1 MHRSKLIN
9 QFLKFQ
15 THESGPKYSKQRN
28 LCITVLG
35 KAKKNYYTG
44 LKMSDI
50 NDNNKFW
57 ETVKS
62 ILVIKIWKINYSLGR
77 RK

>member
-9 QFLKFQ
+9 QFLKLQ
-15 THESGPKYSKQRN
+15 THESGPKYSKQGN
-28 LCITVLG
+28 LCITLLG
-35 KAKKNYYTG
+35 KAKKNYYTD
-44 LKMSDI
+44 LKIPDI

-62 ILVIKIWKINYSLGR
+62 ILVIRIWEINYSLGR